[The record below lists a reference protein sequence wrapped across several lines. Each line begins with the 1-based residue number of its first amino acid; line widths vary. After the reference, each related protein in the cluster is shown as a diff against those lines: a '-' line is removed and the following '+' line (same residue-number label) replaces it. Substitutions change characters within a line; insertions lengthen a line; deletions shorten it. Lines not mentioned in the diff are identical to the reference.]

1 MAPGLGNG
9 PWKWLLSYAYST
21 LYRLEFFMWK
31 LGCWDIHPRG
41 CTLIKDS
48 SSGHFSTASCG
59 HWPPFHPGACSS
71 TTALLLGLT
80 VTPNN
85 TPQHGLSH
93 DSWPARPPETPP
105 LLSASRSEWSQT
117 MEGSRLPPSKWRL
130 CPWAFEG
137 RIFLSWRCQNIMS
150 GMANFLCHLKE
161 VQQPISFL
169 WSKLE
174 DNYSLRDDMYIF
186 KFESSLLNGPLLW
199 VQANIWSCCSNGHRQ
214 DHNIALS
221 PSSLSH
227 LCSHFLRDVVHFSH
241 KTN

>member
-1 MAPGLGNG
+1 MDHENG
-9 PWKWLLSYAYST
+9 FSLTPTA
-21 LYRLEFFMWK
+21 LYIDWSF
-31 LGCWDIHPRG
+31 
-41 CTLIKDS
+41 
-48 SSGHFSTASCG
+48 SCG
-59 HWPPFHPGACSS
+59 SWAAGISTPGDVLSLRTVAQGTFPLLPVATDLLFTQGRAAPPQLCFSVSLSLP
-71 TTALLLGLT
+71 TT
-80 VTPNN
+80 PR
-85 TPQHGLSH
+85 GLSH

-186 KFESSLLNGPLLW
+186 KFESSFLNGPLLW